1 MKLYLFQHWFS
12 SLDITFDIIWL
23 IGELEN
29 STHSS
34 WVKVFTNI
42 KAKNS
47 YISIQNVQHEFAY
60 FEAAENGNNIHA

>member
-1 MKLYLFQHWFS
+1 MNPNTIKLIREFEKTQ
-12 SLDITFDIIWL
+12 
-23 IGELEN
+23 
-29 STHSS
+29 HSS